1 MKKEELIRELRDLTN
16 KLSDLQASFQ
26 FLKDEVEEAKDAIE
40 PYEGKDGLT
49 EKQTYNYEWLGNL
62 WSELDSLD
70 ENIDDAISAL
80 DDYE

>member
-1 MKKEELIRELRDLTN
+1 MTRHEIIKELRRLTD
-16 KLSDLQASFQ
+16 KLSDLQSSFQ

-40 PYEGKDGLT
+40 PYEGMDSLT
-49 EKQTYNYEWLGNL
+49 QKQTANYEWLGNL

-70 ENIDDAISAL
+70 ENLDDAISAL